1 MADCSSNAVNSDDN
15 ALVIAFSVLATA
27 AIVGAVVALALFI
40 KMKRNQKEKYVT
52 SSCNFALNTIEGP
65 AY

>member
-40 KMKRNQKEKYVT
+40 KMKRNQKEKYVAAAILFLT
-52 SSCNFALNTIEGP
+52 R
-65 AY
+65 